1 MKLNDFLKKLDE
13 LYNLPNIYKL
23 GGFFNKKNKE
33 KYECD
38 CSGMIKA
45 CFWNYPKNG
54 KYQSNNL
61 KDMNANTMI
70 KNCNDVSTD
79 FKKIKKGCLVWL
91 EGHIGVYLGNGIVQE
106 CSPRWGGK
114 IQKTYCV
121 GSPFSNKN
129 KLNERKWVK
138 YGYFKFINYMTNIQ
152 YLKYVGKSNSIVD
165 ILKSLKIDSS
175 FSNRK
180 KIAKKN
186 GIENYT
192 KENSY
197 DNNIKLVKLAKSGKL
212 KI

>member
-1 MKLNDFLKKLDE
+1 MNLDDFLKKLNE
-13 LYNLPNIYKL
+13 LYKLPNIYKL
-23 GGFFNKKNKE
+23 GRFFNKKNKE
-33 KYECD
+33 NYECD

-61 KDMNANTMI
+61 KDMNANMML
-70 KNCNDVSTD
+70 KNCDNISTD
-79 FKKIKKGCLVWL
+79 FSKIKKGCFVWVT
-91 EGHIGVYLGNGIVQE
+91 GHIGVYLGNGVVQE
-106 CSPRWGGK
+106 CTPKWKGK

-121 GSPFSNKN
+121 ESPFSNKN
-129 KLNERKWVK
+129 KLNERKWAK
-138 YGYFKFINYMTNIQ
+138 YGYFKYINYDTNYQ
-152 YLKYVGKSNSIVD
+152 CVKYNGKSNSIVD

-175 FSNRK
+175 FSNRQ

-186 GIENYT
+186 EIKNYT